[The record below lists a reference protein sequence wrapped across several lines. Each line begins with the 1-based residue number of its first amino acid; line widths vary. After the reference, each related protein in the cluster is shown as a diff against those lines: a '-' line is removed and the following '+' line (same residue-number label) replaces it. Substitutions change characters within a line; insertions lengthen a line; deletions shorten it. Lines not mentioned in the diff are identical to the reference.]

1 MVCPIVLY
9 DVPDTHSP
17 ITAAYGNVFKVREL
31 VCSKS
36 SAHVPSSWPTHP
48 AGVQPVA
55 SSVEVGSKAMVATG
69 AVCIAFHRR
78 VMLPSRQAH

>member
-1 MVCPIVLY
+1 MPKAPAS
-9 DVPDTHSP
+9 VPDTHLCCR
-17 ITAAYGNVFKVREL
+17 AL
-31 VCSKS
+31 
-36 SAHVPSSWPTHP
+36 
-48 AGVQPVA
+48 PVA

>member
-1 MVCPIVLY
+1 MVCPIVPHNI
-9 DVPDTHSP
+9 PDTHCP
-17 ITAAYGNVFKVREL
+17 VTAACGDMFEVKGL
-31 VCSKS
+31 VCLKTPNC
-36 SAHVPSSWPTHP
+36 VPSRGPSRP
-48 AGVQPVA
+48 ARALPVA